1 MITTTNTE
9 DNSMGITTRHRR
21 QPLSFAAAVANLEP
35 GEEFAKLQRINA
47 SATFESIQAT
57 LPAMRDTLRNNI
69 APAVAR
75 AKAETGGQY
84 SVEVTDFMT
93 TSRNWFLIAV
103 VTRTA

>member
-1 MITTTNTE
+1 MITTNTE
-9 DNSMGITTRHRR
+9 DTNMGITTRNRR

-35 GEEFAKLQRINA
+35 GEEFAKLQRIDT
-47 SATFESIQAT
+47 SATFESIQSA

-75 AKAETGGQY
+75 AKAETHGQY

-93 TSRNWFLIAV
+93 NARNWFLIAV
-103 VTRTA
+103 VTRTS

>member
-1 MITTTNTE
+1 MTNPNTE
-9 DNSMGITTRHRR
+9 DHTMGITTRHRR

-35 GEEFAKLQRINA
+35 GEEFAKLQRIDT
-47 SATFESIQAT
+47 SATFESIQSA
-57 LPAMRDTLRNNI
+57 LPEMRDTLRNNI

-75 AKAETGGQY
+75 AKEATGGQY

-93 TSRNWFLIAV
+93 NARNWFLIAV